1 MNSLTILLQ
10 AAGGGGMQMII
21 MMVVI
26 FAIMYFFMIR
36 PQQKK
41 QKEINQFR
49 NTLEVGSNVVTA
61 GGIYGT
67 VRSIEND
74 NTIIVEIAS
83 FDIQKIK
90 NPEIKCAEY
99 QQGDQLGF
107 KNVKAY
113 VLARDGCTC
122 RCCKRTLNV
131 C

>member
-49 NTLEVGSNVVTA
+49 NTLEVGKSVVTA

-67 VRSIEND
+67 VRSIESD
-74 NTIIVEIAS
+74 NTVIVEIAR
-83 FDIQKIK
+83 DVRIK
-90 NPEIKCAEY
+90 VDKASVVIVPSRYWCASE
-99 QQGDQLGF
+99 GICG
-107 KNVKAY
+107 
-113 VLARDGCTC
+113 T
-122 RCCKRTLNV
+122 
-131 C
+131 